1 MEETMM
7 PKKLISTLIPL
18 FLLFCSITFFS
29 PDSSANNVE
38 TYSSYYTFTGGS
50 WLIVEM
56 QDSGIQ
62 NIGKIRAEWVL
73 KDSEGRV
80 VYKWVH
86 TPDAWQASL
95 TGGWWAYD
103 KFEIQLPNMWFYPE
117 GEWTIEGQFKA
128 DITDFNPTVFVYK
141 FNVEQGNW
149 IDNLFAPIYLYK
161 GFKIFGFEISNFH
174 AELPS
179 IGMMLIPILIIIAII
194 LIIRYVRFV
203 YKEGKKFISLSSS
216 KIKKE
221 WRAGEEK

>member
-1 MEETMM
+1 MEETMTM
-7 PKKLISTLIPL
+7 RKVITPLIPL
-18 FLLFCSITFFS
+18 LLLFCSILVFI
-29 PDSSANNVE
+29 PNSSANSYME
-38 TYSSYYTFTGGS
+38 YSTSYTFTGGS

-73 KDSEGRV
+73 KDSEGRI

-128 DITDFNPTVFVYK
+128 DITDFNPTVHIYK
-141 FNVEQGNW
+141 FNVAQGSF
-149 IDNLFAPIYLYK
+149 IDNLFAPIYIYK
-161 GFKIFGFEISNFH
+161 GFKIFGFEFSNFH

-179 IGMMLIPILIIIAII
+179 IGVILIPILAII
-194 LIIRYVRFV
+194 LIILIVRYVRFA
-203 YKEGKKFISLSSS
+203 YKESKKFISLSSS

>member
-1 MEETMM
+1 MEEKMKA
-7 PKKLISTLIPL
+7 KKLISTLIPL
-18 FLLFCSITFFS
+18 FLLFCSIMFFS
-29 PDSSANNVE
+29 PNSSANNVK
-38 TYSSYYTFTGGS
+38 TYSSNYIYTGGS
-50 WLIVEM
+50 WIIVEM
-56 QDSGIQ
+56 EDSGVA
-62 NIGKIRAEWVL
+62 NVGDMVAEWVL
-73 KDSEGRV
+73 KDSEDRI

-86 TPDAWQASL
+86 TPDIPPKKL
-95 TGGWWAYD
+95 EVGWWAYD
-103 KFEIQLPNMWFYPE
+103 QFEIQLPNMWFYPE

-128 DITDFNPTVFVYK
+128 DVSDFNPTIHTGK
-141 FNVEQGNW
+141 IHVEQGNW
-149 IDNLFAPIYLYK
+149 IDNLFAPIYIYK
-161 GFKIFGFEISNFH
+161 SFKIFGFEISNFH